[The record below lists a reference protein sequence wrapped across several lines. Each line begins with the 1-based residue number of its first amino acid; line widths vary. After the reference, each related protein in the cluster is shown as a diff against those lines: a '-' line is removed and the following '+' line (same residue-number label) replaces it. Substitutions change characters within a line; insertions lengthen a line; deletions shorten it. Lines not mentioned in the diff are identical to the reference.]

1 MAGLQLS
8 GLASGF
14 DWKTLVD
21 QLMNVERAPITRL
34 QKEQSVN
41 TQQSNAL
48 GELET
53 KLGDLRTAAQN
64 LQSETAF
71 AGRNTS
77 VSASGSTWS
86 ATADPAGATGSF
98 TLQVLNLATKAQLRG
113 ALDITSGLAATGDVS
128 GVTLATMRT
137 ATAVTA
143 GTFSVNGHAVTVDK
157 ADTLQDLFD
166 AIHSATGNDVTATYN
181 SVTDRITLTSAS
193 NAEIVLGA
201 SNDSSNALQVLKLA
215 NTGAV
220 GNVTSW
226 GTLGT
231 LRTGATLA
239 NAGLTTTPTAATGT
253 FSINGV
259 AISYN
264 TASDTLTSLLKRI
277 NASSAGVTAAY
288 DATADRVTLTNRNT
302 GDLGLSVTD
311 PNGMLA
317 ALGLVGG
324 ATTIRGENAQFTVN
338 GGSTL
343 YSTSNTLDASAHG
356 IAGLAVTVDSETTA
370 TVEVAADTAGMR
382 SRIEAFVSAYNA
394 FNTLADQ
401 RTQISSVNGKVTASV
416 LSGNREVQDW
426 QRQLRHLSFGAITGL
441 SGAISRLDD
450 LGIDLN
456 EAGELSIKKPEKQK
470 PEKLTAALQDS
481 PGDVEAFFTTKTTG
495 FAAQFDTLIS
505 RLNTASDGMQSRLT
519 KRNDSLDQQIADLER
534 RLTQQRELMTAKF
547 VAMEQA
553 QAQIQQ
559 QGAALTNALGKTS
572 TK

>member
-1 MAGLQLS
+1 
-8 GLASGF
+8 
-14 DWKTLVD
+14 
-21 QLMNVERAPITRL
+21 MNVERAPITRL

-48 GELET
+48 GDLET
-53 KLGDLRTAAQN
+53 KLGALQTAAQA

-86 ATADPAGATGSF
+86 AAADAAGTTGSF

-113 ALDITSGLAATGDVS
+113 AADITSGLAGSSDVS
-128 GVTLATMRT
+128 AVTLATMRL
-137 ATAVTA
+137 ATPVTA
-143 GTFSVNGHAVTVDK
+143 GTFTVNGHAVTVDTSASLK
-157 ADTLQDLFD
+157 DLFD
-166 AIHSATGNDVTATYN
+166 AIHAATGNDVTASYN

-201 SNDSSNALQVLKLA
+201 SNDTSNALQVLKLA

-239 NAGLTTTPTAATGT
+239 NAGLTTSPTQASGT

-264 TASDTLTSLLKRI
+264 TATDTLTSLLKRI
-277 NASSAGVTAAY
+277 NASSAGVSAAY
-288 DATADRVTLTNRNT
+288 DATADRVTLTNRAT
-302 GDLGLSVTD
+302 GDLGLSVSD
-311 PNGMLA
+311 PGGMLA

-324 ATTIRGENAQFTVN
+324 ATTVRGENAQFTVN
-338 GGSTL
+338 GGSVL
-343 YSTSNTLDASAHG
+343 QSTSNTLDASAHG
-356 IAGLAVTVDSETTA
+356 IAGLSVTVDSETTA
-370 TVEVAADTAGMR
+370 TVQVAADTAGMR
-382 SRIEAFVSAYNA
+382 SKIESFVSAYNA

-426 QRQLRHLSFGAITGL
+426 QRQLRRLSFGAITGL
-441 SGAISRLDD
+441 SGTISRLDD

-456 EAGELSIKKPEKQK
+456 EAGVLSIKK

-481 PGDVEAFFTTKTTG
+481 PGDVEAFFSTKTTG

-505 RLNTASDGMQSRLT
+505 RLTTASDGMQSRLT
-519 KRNDSLDQQIADLER
+519 KRNDSIDQQVADLER
-534 RLTQQRELMTAKF
+534 RLTQERELMTSKF

-553 QAQIQQ
+553 QAQIQK
-559 QGAALTNALGKTS
+559 QGSSLTSSLGKTA
-572 TK
+572 

>member
-21 QLMNVERAPITRL
+21 QLMNVERVPITRL
-34 QKEQSVN
+34 EKEQTVN

-53 KLGDLRTAAQN
+53 KLGALRTAAQA

-71 AGRNTS
+71 AGRTAS
-77 VSASGSTWS
+77 LSSSGSTWS
-86 ATADPAGATGSF
+86 ASAAAAGATGTF
-98 TLQVLNLATKAQLRG
+98 ALQVLNLATKAQLRG
-113 ALDITSGLAATGDVS
+113 AVDITSGLAATNTVS

-137 ATAVTA
+137 ATAVTP
-143 GTFSVNGHAVTVDK
+143 GTFSVNGHAVTVDTS
-157 ADTLQDLFD
+157 DSLQDLFD
-166 AIHSATGNDVTATYN
+166 AISTATGGDVTATY
-181 SVTDRITLTSAS
+181 SAGTDRITLTSAS

-201 SNDSSNALQVLKLA
+201 SNDTSNALQVLKLA

-239 NAGLTTTPTAATGT
+239 NAGLTTSPAQASGT

-288 DATADRVTLTNRNT
+288 DATADRVTLTNRST

-317 ALGLVGG
+317 ALGLVSG
-324 ATTIRGENAQFTVN
+324 ATAVRGENAQFTVN
-338 GGSTL
+338 GGATL

-356 IAGLAVTVDSETTA
+356 IAGLSVTVDSETTA

-382 SRIEAFVSAYNA
+382 AKIDAFVSAYNA
-394 FNTLADQ
+394 FNTLADE
-401 RTQISSVNGKVTASV
+401 RTKLTSTNGKVTAAV
-416 LSGNREVQDW
+416 LSGNREVQEW
-426 QRQLRHLSFGAITGL
+426 QRQLRSLAFGSISGL
-441 SGAISRLDD
+441 SGTIDRLDD
-450 LGIDLN
+450 LGLDLN
-456 EAGELSIKKPEKQK
+456 EAGVLSLRK

-481 PGDVEAFFTTKTTG
+481 PGDVEAFFSTSTTG
-495 FAAQFDTLIS
+495 FAAKFDTLIG
-505 RLNTASDGMQSRLT
+505 RLTASSDGIQSRLT

-534 RLTQQRELMTAKF
+534 RLTQQREMMTAKF

-559 QGAALTNALGKTS
+559 QGSALTNALGKTS